1 MSDVYTLLS
10 ETQVNRSVIPAEC
23 GTFYEQSLYVA
34 EHAQIELN
42 KLFESVG
49 IDELAVFESTGS
61 TIVYEGAKLDE
72 FKTKAKK
79 VMTDIW
85 AAIKHAYEKILE
97 FFETK
102 RKEAMSKL
110 TGLKKDVVD
119 KVVDGEKPFA
129 ITHAFNLT
137 AADSKDAANAALEL
151 AGDIEAEFNKVRGQ
165 EEATE
170 KVNALKEE
178 FASKIVKNICGVE
191 KATTFSN
198 EVRKQIHAD
207 FMGEEVKVDKA
218 WLSSNFEEVVGV
230 VVKGTTKQ
238 TIKTSYITEKKLID
252 STIRQLSKVKDEN
265 MSTIKTEMSL
275 LKDVVQTLHSLQ
287 SIKMDVCKRRYSEY
301 LTILAKLY
309 KLNGKEAKAEEKKD
323 EAATESVD
331 LAPETTQKDLI
342 ENAFNW

>member
-34 EHAQIELN
+34 EHAQIEFN

-49 IDELAVFESTGS
+49 IDELAVFESTGC

-72 FKTKAKK
+72 FKSKAKK

-85 AAIKHAYEKILE
+85 AAIKHAYENILA
-97 FFETK
+97 FFEKK

-119 KVVDGEKPFA
+119 KVVDGEKPFGV
-129 ITHAFNLT
+129 THAFKLD
-137 AADSKDAANAALEL
+137 AADSKDAANAAFDL
-151 AGDIEAEFNKVRGQ
+151 AADIESKFNAVRGP
-165 EEATE
+165 EANTE

-191 KATTFSN
+191 AATFSK

-218 WLSSNFEEVVGV
+218 WLSSNFDEVVGV
-230 VVKGTTKQ
+230 VEKGTTKKAIQ
-238 TIKTSYITEKKLID
+238 ASYIEEKKLID
-252 STIRQLSKVKDEN
+252 KTIKQLSRVKDEN

-275 LKDVVQTLHSLQ
+275 LKDVVQTLHSFQ

-301 LTILAKLY
+301 LTILVKLFN
-309 KLNGKEAKAEEKKD
+309 LSNKAEKKD
-323 EAATESVD
+323 EAANESAD
-331 LAPETTQKDLI
+331 LTPETTQQDLI

>member
-34 EHAQIELN
+34 EHAQIEFN

-49 IDELAVFESTGS
+49 IDELAVFESTGN

-85 AAIKHAYEKILE
+85 GAIKHAYEKMLT

-119 KVVDGEKPFA
+119 KVVDGDKPFA
-129 ITHAFNLT
+129 VTHAYKLDN
-137 AADSKDAANAALEL
+137 AASKDAADAALKL
-151 AGDIEAEFNKVRGQ
+151 AGNIESKFNAVRDQ
-165 EEATE
+165 EEVTE

-178 FASKIVKNICGVE
+178 FASKIVKSICGVE
-191 KATTFSN
+191 AATFSN

-207 FMGEEVKVDKA
+207 FMGDEVKVDKA
-218 WLSSNFEEVVGV
+218 WLSSNFEKVVAV
-230 VVKGTTKQ
+230 VEKGTTKKAIQ
-238 TIKTSYITEKKLID
+238 ASYVEEKKLID
-252 STIRQLSKVKDEN
+252 KTIRQLSKVKDEN

-275 LKDVVQTLHSLQ
+275 LKDVVQTLHSFQ
-287 SIKMDVCKRRYSEY
+287 SIKMDVCKRRFSEY

-309 KLNGKEAKAEEKKD
+309 KLNSKAEKKD
-323 EAATESVD
+323 ESTNESVD

-342 ENAFNW
+342 ENAFDW